1 MKDETDKNHHDQ
13 YFVVSRTQ
21 QKGPLL
27 GCSVDGGN
35 HDFDPPCGSHQLPV
49 FLKFSVGLK
58 LLAQLVNGNIA
69 PKAKTTSLKL

>member
-35 HDFDPPCGSHQLPV
+35 HDFNI
-49 FLKFSVGLK
+49 LKVCTFPQATLDTIWNTVVSAAK
-58 LLAQLVNGNIA
+58 MLLQV
-69 PKAKTTSLKL
+69 SLYNPLMK